1 MLGGAKSPNI
11 QSNSQ
16 NGGNAMRQFR
26 ESQLPLV
33 PIWGSHQHTRELQM
47 AARILD
53 AHPQIAKLV
62 QNDLLQGR
70 RSDRGRQGLSG
81 DQVLRIALLKQIHGL
96 SYRELEFH
104 LQDSDAFRAF
114 VGSASKNA
122 RAISPCSPT

>member
-1 MLGGAKSPNI
+1 
-11 QSNSQ
+11 
-16 NGGNAMRQFR
+16 MRQFR

-53 AHPQIAKLV
+53 AHPQIAKFV
-62 QNDLLQGR
+62 QKDLLQGR

-104 LQDSDAFRAF
+104 LQDSDAFRAPSLTNYEKIRLAKLGKRLGLKALKD
-114 VGSASKNA
+114 VA
-122 RAISPCSPT
+122 AIVKPETILS

>member
-1 MLGGAKSPNI
+1 MLGGANLPNLHSNSPN
-11 QSNSQ
+11 
-16 NGGNAMRQFR
+16 GGEAMRQFR

-53 AHPQIAKLV
+53 THPQIAEFV
-62 QNDLLQGR
+62 QEDLLQGR
-70 RSDRGRQGLSG
+70 RGDRGRQGLSG

-114 VGSASKNA
+114 VGLGFKE
-122 RAISPCSPT
+122 